1 MAEFIERGNLT
12 SLGAVMQS
20 LHTDLLA
27 SGFVAVLPMDSTPL
41 TLTEGGGLFVVE
53 SAATMNPLHT
63 AGQKYRIRMEVIG
76 SGGVGAGEKDFM
88 TVVIAGESHITAAGK
103 TFLYPEVTTKGTGQ
117 QATTVPST
125 QTMGHLGIS
134 MTPITATGEGI
145 YAIAGTGKGGVFIGR
160 GAGVKGGAAAVYK
173 DNTGV
178 NYGYVLSVSDHGVSF
193 FVWENTTEQ
202 TPIFS
207 MFSVQSPVNKD
218 TGEALVDLK
227 SPIFCV
233 YNCDNSGYQK
243 FIVNES
249 DVATPTK
256 PVSAGDDTT
265 DSAAIL
271 NEETQVGVKL
281 GNKYLINFPNRV
293 NTERFAYSEE
303 LDMIAYTSAT
313 VVGEDTILPIT
324 MYSEGTPRKYRAMKA
339 NKGNNNGMR
348 ILVLCEGA
356 GVTYT
361 GDSEVGT
368 E

>member
-27 SGFVAVLPMDSTPL
+27 SGFAAVLPMDSTPL
-41 TLTEGGGLFVVE
+41 SLTEGAGLFVVE
-53 SAATMNPLHT
+53 SAAVMNPLHS
-63 AGQKYRIRMEVIG
+63 AGQKYRIRMEVKT
-76 SGGVGAGEKDFM
+76 SGVGDAAAQYM
-88 TVVIAGESHITAAGK
+88 TVVIAGESHITSAGK
-103 TFLYPEVTTKGTGQ
+103 VFPYPEMEPGVSGGAKIVSTKI
-117 QATTVPST
+117 
-125 QTMGHLGIS
+125 MGHLGS
-134 MTPITATGEGI
+134 AMVPVATVQK
-145 YAIAGTGKGGVFIGR
+145 ASGKGCVFIAR
-160 GAGVKGGAAAVYK
+160 GQGEYVQNGGEPAKAYAG
-173 DNTGV
+173 NTGV

-218 TGEALVDLK
+218 TGAALVDLK

-243 FIVNES
+243 YIVNES